1 MKKNN
6 IFLLRK
12 IAKSRSSMLTNLI
25 RQYASGKISES
36 ALSSA
41 LNSLYN
47 RSDSS
52 RSSIIPKNM
61 VTSPDPL
68 YQQIYN
74 LITKTF
80 PHREEIRPDQ
90 IESYINTVSARAV
103 TTERLSSYSNRG
115 VQLVQVDAV
124 IDEVTTDICRS
135 MHGRIFEIGN
145 ASSKINSQDSLVMSQ
160 NFWEENQYFYQTPTS
175 SIDAWLPPYH
185 YNCRTRI
192 IPYIEPSEPYDAA
205 MDRYHNLIQLREK
218 DIDAVVNAALNME
231 FKNREKLQEHFIKHK
246 NEMEVNSI
254 SEYKNLLVNLLN
266 SPLKN
271 IGLAI
276 SARDK
281 TETLYIWDSKI
292 RKLNNQEYYD
302 LAIFSLNKNYIKS
315 FYPKKLD
322 EIMLNFDTNIH
333 KKVMQI
339 TPNKVAKGDNKMVTE
354 YDVHC
359 YEFILDYLKEND
371 PADEMEII
379 SRLSYEKQWENIP
392 DDLKQRILAVDKI
405 ILDKYADKFS
415 YPLYKTFIDTLK
427 KHQ

>member
-1 MKKNN
+1 
-6 IFLLRK
+6 
-12 IAKSRSSMLTNLI
+12 
-25 RQYASGKISES
+25 
-36 ALSSA
+36 
-41 LNSLYN
+41 
-47 RSDSS
+47 
-52 RSSIIPKNM
+52 
-61 VTSPDPL
+61 
-68 YQQIYN
+68 
-74 LITKTF
+74 
-80 PHREEIRPDQ
+80 
-90 IESYINTVSARAV
+90 
-103 TTERLSSYSNRG
+103 
-115 VQLVQVDAV
+115 
-124 IDEVTTDICRS
+124 
-135 MHGRIFEIGN
+135 
-145 ASSKINSQDSLVMSQ
+145 
-160 NFWEENQYFYQTPTS
+160 
-175 SIDAWLPPYH
+175 
-185 YNCRTRI
+185 
-192 IPYIEPSEPYDAA
+192 

-218 DIDAVVNAALNME
+218 DIDAVVNAALSME